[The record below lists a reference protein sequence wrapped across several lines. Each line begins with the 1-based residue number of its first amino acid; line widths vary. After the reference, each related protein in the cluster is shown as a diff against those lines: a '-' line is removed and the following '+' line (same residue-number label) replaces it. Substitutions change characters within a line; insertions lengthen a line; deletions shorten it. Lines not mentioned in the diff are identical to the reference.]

1 MNSARSPR
9 RSDGTQR
16 TRAVGVDLGATL
28 AKIAHRDHAG
38 QYHLELMP
46 STALD
51 RLAAMVTALG
61 PESIGLTGGGAGRLA
76 DLLDL
81 PSQMLAEF
89 DAWGTGAGRLLDP
102 QIVADGSRYL
112 MVSLGTGTSVLLI
125 EGAQAIRVGGTALGG
140 GTVLGLGSALTGAQS
155 FEDLCLLASK
165 GSRRHVD
172 LVVSDIY
179 SSGELP
185 LPGDLTAASFGK
197 LGLPHAGNGEAQG
210 NGHAREDLAAAVM
223 GLVGENVGLI
233 CGGLAAAT
241 QADTIVFGGST
252 LRDNP
257 ALVEI
262 LEAVT
267 ALVGRKPYFLPD
279 GEFSGALGALE
290 MAVAQAP

>member
-1 MNSARSPR
+1 MESARSPR
-9 RSDGTQR
+9 RSDSTQQ

-28 AKIAHRDHAG
+28 AKIAHRDHEG

-51 RLAAMVTALG
+51 RLAVMVADLR
-61 PESIGLTGGGAGRLA
+61 PASIGLTGGGAARLA

-81 PSQMLAEF
+81 PSAMVAEF
-89 DAWGTGAGRLLDP
+89 DAWGTGASRLLDP

-125 EGAQAIRVGGTALGG
+125 EGTQAIRVGGTALGG

-179 SSGELP
+179 PSGELP

-197 LGLPHAGNGEAQG
+197 LGLPPADGGEAQG

-241 QADTIVFGGST
+241 QVETIVFGGST

-267 ALVGRKPYFLPD
+267 ALIGRKAYFLPD
-279 GEFSGALGALE
+279 GEFGGALGALE

>member
-1 MNSARSPR
+1 MESAQSPR
-9 RSDGTQR
+9 RSEDTQQ

-28 AKIAHRDHAG
+28 AKIAHRDHEG

-51 RLAAMVTALG
+51 RLAVMVADLR
-61 PESIGLTGGGAGRLA
+61 PASIGLTGGGAARLA

-81 PSQMLAEF
+81 PSAMVAEF

-125 EGAQAIRVGGTALGG
+125 EGTQAIRVGGTALGG

-179 SSGELP
+179 PSGELP

-197 LGLPHAGNGEAQG
+197 LGLPPADGGEAQG

-241 QADTIVFGGST
+241 QVETIVFGGST

-267 ALVGRKPYFLPD
+267 ALIGRKAYFLPD
-279 GEFSGALGALE
+279 GEFGGALGALE

>member
-1 MNSARSPR
+1 MERARSPR
-9 RSDGTQR
+9 RSDDTQQ

-28 AKIAHRDHAG
+28 AKIAHRDDAG

-51 RLAAMVTALG
+51 RLAVMVTDLG
-61 PESIGLTGGGAGRLA
+61 PASIGLTGGGAARLA

-81 PSQMLAEF
+81 PSAMVAEF

-125 EGAQAIRVGGTALGG
+125 EGTQAIRVGGTALGG
-140 GTVLGLGSALTGAQS
+140 GTVLGLGSALTGARS

-179 SSGELP
+179 PSGELP

-197 LGLPHAGNGEAQG
+197 LGLPPADGGEAQG

-241 QADTIVFGGST
+241 QVETIVFGGST

-267 ALVGRKPYFLPD
+267 ALIGRKAYFLPD
-279 GEFSGALGALE
+279 GEFGGALGALE